1 MTVRASKEVVRKQP
15 SLRTV
20 QIYQINDAEK
30 NREYRCRSY
39 AYQIEHGFMITTDN
53 YEISYCAKASQGLFP
68 AKIRENMESLNPDKF
83 KIRKFGVS
91 DVIAITAAGKTAF
104 YYVDKEALVKFNGF
118 LAPKAEGSYLILN
131 EGGYQIEGQTD
142 TWKVIDEKNVQEQR
156 FVQLVCE
163 QTKKQKPD
171 IVLHDSGVLVAQTIY
186 GFDSSV
192 MKKIEKF
199 LREQKP
205 ELLHHIYCYV
215 ENADQS
221 YIKNGSMLD
230 STTGDETGRTQEDLE
245 ANAFAGLL
253 LMPDQLLHEQILL
266 YGLDKDLV
274 TVDSVLMLMDMFA
287 MPYKAVVLRLF
298 ESGNISHQQAEKL
311 LEAGSADVMERVSL
325 TGKAKRWQLD
335 GKGTES
341 FGTLLEK
348 VEYNRQHEYLTE
360 SREKED
366 VAYLTQLKKEY
377 GLD

>member
-1 MTVRASKEVVRKQP
+1 MSNVLEDSLFVSQNKKFDEIQSIVRQFSAEYVGNSIIKDNIFAVIQNYARKKE
-15 SLRTV
+15 
-20 QIYQINDAEK
+20 
-30 NREYRCRSY
+30 
-39 AYQIEHGFMITTDN
+39 
-53 YEISYCAKASQGLFP
+53 
-68 AKIRENMESLNPDKF
+68 
-83 KIRKFGVS
+83 
-91 DVIAITAAGKTAF
+91 IA
-104 YYVDKEALVKFNGF
+104 L
-118 LAPKAEGSYLILN
+118 
-131 EGGYQIEGQTD
+131 
-142 TWKVIDEKNVQEQR
+142 
-156 FVQLVCE
+156 
-163 QTKKQKPD
+163 
-171 IVLHDSGVLVAQTIY
+171 
-186 GFDSSV
+186 
-192 MKKIEKF
+192 
-199 LREQKP
+199 
-205 ELLHHIYCYV
+205 ELLRYPIHDDELWALTFLKQDTIFVCVNTALPLCKQFFAAAHELYHIYCYV

-230 STTGDETGRTQEDLE
+230 SATGDETGRTQEDLE

-311 LEAGSADVMERVSL
+311 LEVGSADVMERVSL

-360 SREKED
+360 SRENED
-366 VAYLTQLKKEY
+366 VAYLAQLKKEY
-377 GLD
+377 GLDRPAFEVAFLPEPSPAFAVSSARYFQCHSHNPENIAPYSDTSSSHMRLPRVQMLESFLAHPLLHSQKSPLYKHQDKAPAG

>member
-1 MTVRASKEVVRKQP
+1 MSDVLE
-15 SLRTV
+15 
-20 QIYQINDAEK
+20 
-30 NREYRCRSY
+30 
-39 AYQIEHGFMITTDN
+39 
-53 YEISYCAKASQGLFP
+53 
-68 AKIRENMESLNPDKF
+68 ESLFVSQNKKF
-83 KIRKFGVS
+83 DEIQSIVRQFSAEYAGNSIIKDNIFAAIQNYARK
-91 DVIAITAAGKTAF
+91 
-104 YYVDKEALVKFNGF
+104 KE
-118 LAPKAEGSYLILN
+118 
-131 EGGYQIEGQTD
+131 
-142 TWKVIDEKNVQEQR
+142 
-156 FVQLVCE
+156 
-163 QTKKQKPD
+163 
-171 IVLHDSGVLVAQTIY
+171 IVL
-186 GFDSSV
+186 
-192 MKKIEKF
+192 
-199 LREQKP
+199 
-205 ELLHHIYCYV
+205 ELLRYPIHDDELWALTFLKQDTIFVCVNTALPLCKQFFAMAHELYHIYCFV

-230 STTGDETGRTQEDLE
+230 SATGDETGRTQEDLE

-311 LEAGSADVMERVSL
+311 LEVSSADVMERVSL

-348 VEYNRQHEYLTE
+348 VEYNRQHEYLTK

>member
-1 MTVRASKEVVRKQP
+1 MNNVLED
-15 SLRTV
+15 SLFV
-20 QIYQINDAEK
+20 
-30 NREYRCRSY
+30 
-39 AYQIEHGFMITTDN
+39 
-53 YEISYCAKASQGLFP
+53 SQ
-68 AKIRENMESLNPDKF
+68 N
-83 KIRKFGVS
+83 RKFDEIQSIVRQFSAEYVGNS
-91 DVIAITAAGKTAF
+91 IIKDNIFAVIQNYARK
-104 YYVDKEALVKFNGF
+104 KEIALEM
-118 LAPKAEGSYLILN
+118 LRYLIHDDELWALTFLK
-131 EGGYQIEGQTD
+131 QD
-142 TWKVIDEKNVQEQR
+142 TIFVCVNTALPLCKQFLLRRMNCIISTAMWKCR
-156 FVQLVCE
+156 
-163 QTKKQKPD
+163 
-171 IVLHDSGVLVAQTIY
+171 
-186 GFDSSV
+186 
-192 MKKIEKF
+192 
-199 LREQKP
+199 P
-205 ELLHHIYCYV
+205 ELY
-215 ENADQS
+215 
-221 YIKNGSMLD
+221 KNGSMLD
-230 STTGDETGRTQEDLE
+230 SATGDETGRTQEDLE

-311 LEAGSADVMERVSL
+311 LEVGSADVMERVSL